1 MGSVFSFVS
10 SDLKQKI
17 DILQELLEKDQD
29 NYQTI
34 KTMIQYEKDN
44 NLLEKKDFVSGARTF
59 LRLHRGLGNFPI
71 SINKCNLVLLAL
83 KWKDLKLYLLKLILK
98 WNIIKFCIIKC
109 VFVNY

>member
-17 DILQELLEKDQD
+17 DVLQELLDKDQN

-34 KTMIQYEKDN
+34 KTMIEHEKGN

-59 LRLHRGLGNFPI
+59 LRLHRGLGE
-71 SINKCNLVLLAL
+71 
-83 KWKDLKLYLLKLILK
+83 YLILNYYYFFFSMNK
-98 WNIIKFCIIKC
+98 IILFCRLY
-109 VFVNY
+109 F